1 MARNCKQTLVLTAK
15 KRKDPQKNGGV
26 PPPEVFFYASAQNS
40 GAALPRMASTKYTIN
55 TMMQIMRQVLPLLH
69 A

>member
-15 KRKDPQKNGGV
+15 KRRDPPKKRGRSAPGS
-26 PPPEVFFYASAQNS
+26 FFYASAQNS

-55 TMMQIMRQVLPLLH
+55 TMMQIMRQVFPLLH